1 MQQDF
6 ARSRTNMVENQ
17 VRTNDVTDLHVQDSM
32 RVVPRER
39 FCAPARAHLAYAEAA
54 AEYAPGWFL
63 AEPRDVS
70 KLLQAVRPR
79 PEERVLA
86 IAAPYA
92 AAVMA
97 RIGCRVIARQ
107 PEGAAYDAVRAALEA
122 AGAAVECGDLLNLGD
137 EGPFD
142 VIVCE
147 GGLPRAPWPGR
158 TRSRWAGAWAC
169 SSARARWARRGFT
182 SRRRTG
188 RSPGASCSTPRPTSC
203 RASRPSPPS
212 ASSGRAGAGRGGS
225 PDDAHARPPR
235 PPRRRRR
242 RLRGHGGL
250 RLGGAPL
257 RDALALGLGLA
268 RQPPRR
274 GRRRRLRP
282 QAVGAQRPV
291 RRGVRLSRRAAV
303 LGGRGARPALALVGG
318 GRGERLRR
326 DVRGGARRSRP
337 PALAVPLRAQAR
349 LRQAPGAGAPAAPR
363 GARPRRGRELRLPL
377 RPRGAQAE
385 GAHARPGFGRG
396 GDRGG
401 GARGDRGAGR
411 AA

>member
-97 RIGCRVIARQ
+97 RIGCRVVARQ

-122 AGAAVECGDLLNLGD
+122 AGAAVECGDLLSLGD

-147 GGLPRAPWPGR
+147 GGLPRAPLAWTNALKVGGR
-158 TRSRWAGAWAC
+158 LGVFERSGPVGK
-169 SSARARWARRGFT
+169 ARLYIQASDGPLARRELFD
-182 SRRRTG
+182 
-188 RSPGASCSTPRPTSC
+188 ATP
-203 RASRPSPPS
+203 
-212 ASSGRAGAGRGGS
+212 
-225 PDDAHARPPR
+225 H
-235 PPRRRRR
+235 
-242 RLRGHGGL
+242 LM
-250 RLGGAPL
+250 
-257 RDALALGLGLA
+257 
-268 RQPPRR
+268 
-274 GRRRRLRP
+274 
-282 QAVGAQRPV
+282 
-291 RRGVRLSRRAAV
+291 
-303 LGGRGARPALALVGG
+303 
-318 GRGERLRR
+318 
-326 DVRGGARRSRP
+326 
-337 PALAVPLRAQAR
+337 
-349 LRQAPGAGAPAAPR
+349 
-363 GARPRRGRELRLPL
+363 
-377 RPRGAQAE
+377 
-385 GAHARPGFGRG
+385 PGF
-396 GDRGG
+396 
-401 GARGDRGAGR
+401 APQPAFSF
-411 AA
+411 